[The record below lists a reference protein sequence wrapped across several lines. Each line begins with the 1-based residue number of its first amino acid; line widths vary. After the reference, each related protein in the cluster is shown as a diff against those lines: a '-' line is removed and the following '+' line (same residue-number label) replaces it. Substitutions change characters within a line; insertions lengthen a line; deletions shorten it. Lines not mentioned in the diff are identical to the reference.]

1 MRLLLCFKRRGDG
14 IEQQAT
20 EIEGE
25 DRIDGESE
33 LTTDGRQESLQAG
46 NCSFFVIFGAIKS
59 IIKQKHVSYTWDAN
73 PGEIKVFLFKLL
85 DFITLARS

>member
-1 MRLLLCFKRRGDG
+1 LCFKRRGDG

-33 LTTDGRQESLQAG
+33 FTTDGHLELQQESLQAG

-59 IIKQKHVSYTWDAN
+59 IIRQKHVSYTWAAN
-73 PGEIKVFLFKLL
+73 PGEIKVFCLNY
-85 DFITLARS
+85 